1 TLSLFGFLDL
11 SKAYGE
17 VNNPTSLDQELA
29 NESVK
34 SEVKTEWVQPNGK
47 NNEKAKLK
55 LKSRTDDSQTEIQTK
70 LIHNNGKPL
79 NNNLLEDAGNNHLYA
94 VYQTELDG
102 KVYEK
107 YYFTDIRGDHK
118 LYNEELADIKEDVL
132 ENTKKIKTDFKGFI
146 KKLAQD
152 NTTDSANHSNSLSA
166 MAVVS
171 EPSGGYYRTYSWKF
185 YHPITRLQA
194 GTYTSTLHFD
204 RKSSSANV
212 DGKTGSVWDI
222 ASFNQYEVKS
232 YRINQLTTRNDVNYA
247 SEKIVSYGPYDDAGY
262 TVGVDLSGLVSG
274 NAWTFSVGAV
284 ITNNVSSIANKYG
297 KWTWTHTSSYMQNP
311 FVTKPGLRVTN
322 TSGNLAIKTSHSL
335 HASYGATHSTG
346 VVTTYIPD
354 R

>member
-1 TLSLFGFLDL
+1 
-11 SKAYGE
+11 
-17 VNNPTSLDQELA
+17 
-29 NESVK
+29 
-34 SEVKTEWVQPNGK
+34 
-47 NNEKAKLK
+47 
-55 LKSRTDDSQTEIQTK
+55 
-70 LIHNNGKPL
+70 
-79 NNNLLEDAGNNHLYA
+79 
-94 VYQTELDG
+94 
-102 KVYEK
+102 
-107 YYFTDIRGDHK
+107 
-118 LYNEELADIKEDVL
+118 
-132 ENTKKIKTDFKGFI
+132 
-146 KKLAQD
+146 
-152 NTTDSANHSNSLSA
+152 
-166 MAVVS
+166 MAVVA

-185 YHPITRLQA
+185 YHPVTGLQA

-212 DGKTGSVWDI
+212 DGKKASVWDI
-222 ASFNQYEVKS
+222 ASFNQFEVKY
-232 YRINQLTTRNDVNYA
+232 YRINQLITRNDVNYA
-247 SEKIVSYGPYDDAGY
+247 AQKIISYGPYDDAGY